1 MKQIKKVQKYGVK
14 FDSRLELFF
23 YELLLKENIPFTFQ
37 QTYTLH
43 PSFKY
48 NKSTVR
54 AMTLTVDFDFT
65 GHGIDFIVD
74 TKGFQRNDNKLKW
87 KLFKYKMHSEGKY
100 PQIFLPK
107 NQKECAET
115 VSIIKNVCNL
125 ATKQPIDVKIPPKNY
140 EGRVQRNSTAKTK
153 TRGVRERVRR
163 KRNTN

>member
-23 YELLLKENIPFTFQ
+23 YELLLKEEIPCTFQ
-37 QTYTLH
+37 KTYTLH

-65 GHGIDFIVD
+65 DHGIDFIVD

-87 KLFKYKMHSEGKY
+87 KLFKYKMHSENRY

-107 NQKECAET
+107 NQKECLET

-125 ATKQPIDVKIPPKNY
+125 ATKQPYNAKNQAKGYGGRIPSN
-140 EGRVQRNSTAKTK
+140 QTAKRK
-153 TRGVRERVRR
+153 TRGVTERVRR